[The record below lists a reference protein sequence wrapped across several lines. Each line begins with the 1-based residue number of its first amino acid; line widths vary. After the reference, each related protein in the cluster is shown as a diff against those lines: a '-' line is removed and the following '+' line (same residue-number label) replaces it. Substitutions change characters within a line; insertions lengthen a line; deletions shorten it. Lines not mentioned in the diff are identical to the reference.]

1 MQKSLVVLVLVVLV
15 LVSGCK
21 FSPAQR
27 NALEVQLKYQ
37 KELHGELPALL
48 VHHPNP
54 VRAKELL
61 GISERMVRNLELM
74 LNDD

>member
-1 MQKSLVVLVLVVLV
+1 MRKVLVLLVLVVLV
-15 LVSGCK
+15 AASGCK

-37 KELHGELPALL
+37 KEIDKELPALV

-54 VRAKELL
+54 ERAKELL
-61 GISERMVRNLELM
+61 GISQRMVRNLEEL
-74 LNDD
+74 LSDD